1 MSNQRE
7 LFILKEPSLSNV
19 QQGDFFPRAEKT
31 LFLGCV
37 NLFNYYFIMS
47 IRGIDVSDYQP
58 NVNWQT
64 VANSGIAF
72 AFVKATEGATHFA
85 DTFDYNWA
93 AMKAV
98 GIQRGAYHFFRPAT
112 NVQAQ
117 VDNFLKIVKIA
128 PGDLPPV
135 LDVETTAGL
144 DGNTICD
151 RMGIWLDAIEAETGL
166 QPIIYTYPGFWDGL
180 GVKRLGHY
188 PLWIAHYT
196 SAPQP
201 WVPGGWKSWL
211 FWQYT
216 DKGRVAGV
224 SGNVDIN
231 IFESITTGDTGG
243 KVLDLQKQLQKKG
256 FYNGALDSSYGNST
270 KQAVI
275 ALQKAAGL
283 EADGITGLKT
293 WTALLGKIAPQPAPK
308 PTPIVIPTP
317 APTPIPAPIPI
328 PTPTPG
334 PAPIPAPIPTP
345 IPTPAPIPS
354 PSPQPIE
361 VPPITPNIIKLV
373 DVALSSRGLA
383 QQDQALNWLQSQL
396 SQNTLKEF
404 SRQWRN
410 QNVPQQTYANLVD
423 ICKFYRGFSYQER
436 SLEWLQSQIPPSV
449 LTEFARQWR
458 SQQGS
463 TPPIAPVIRL
473 IDVCKSYQNFS
484 HQNRALDWLQG
495 NITPVVLIEFA
506 RQWRGASSA
515 IPGTVIRLI
524 DVAKY
529 YKGVGN
535 QNPALEWLQGQIP
548 SATIAEFA
556 RQWRTP

>member
-1 MSNQRE
+1 
-7 LFILKEPSLSNV
+7 
-19 QQGDFFPRAEKT
+19 
-31 LFLGCV
+31 
-37 NLFNYYFIMS
+37 MS

-98 GIQRGAYHFFRPAT
+98 GIQRGAYHFFRPGIDA
-112 NVQAQ
+112 QAQ
-117 VDNFLKIVKIA
+117 VDNFLQTVKLA

-135 LDVETTAGL
+135 LDIETTAGL

-180 GVKRLGHY
+180 GVKRLSHY

-196 SAPQP
+196 SAAEP
-201 WVPGGWKSWL
+201 WVPGGWNSWL
-211 FWQYT
+211 LWQYT
-216 DKGRVAGV
+216 DKGQVAGV
-224 SGNVDIN
+224 SGNPDMN
-231 IFESITTGDTGG
+231 IFESLTTGDTGG
-243 KVLDLQKQLQKKG
+243 KVLDLQKLLQKKG
-256 FYNGALDSSYGNST
+256 FYNVTLDSSYGNST

-275 ALQKAAGL
+275 AVQKAAGL
-283 EADGITGLKT
+283 QADGIAGLKT
-293 WTALLGKIAPQPAPK
+293 WTALLGKIAPPPAPK
-308 PTPIVIPTP
+308 PTPIVIPKPAP
-317 APTPIPAPIPI
+317 APTPTPIVIPI
-328 PTPTPG
+328 PTPI
-334 PAPIPAPIPTP
+334 AS
-345 IPTPAPIPS
+345 PAPIPS

-361 VPPITPNIIKLV
+361 VPPITQNIIKLV
-373 DVALSSRGLA
+373 DVALSYRGLA
-383 QQDQALNWLQSQL
+383 HQDQALNWLQSQI
-396 SQNTLKEF
+396 SQSTLKEF
-404 SRQWRN
+404 TRQWRN

-423 ICKFYRGFSYQER
+423 ICKFYRGLSYQDQ
-436 SLEWLQSQIPPSV
+436 SMEWLQSQIPPSV
-449 LTEFARQWR
+449 LTEFASQWR
-458 SQQGS
+458 TQQGS
-463 TPPIAPVIRL
+463 TSPVAPVIQL
-473 IDVCKSYQNFS
+473 INVCKSYQNLPN
-484 HQNRALDWLQG
+484 QNRALDWLQG
-495 NITPVVLIEFA
+495 NITPVVLIEFG
-506 RQWRGASSA
+506 RQWRGGSSS

-524 DVAKY
+524 DVCKY

-556 RQWRTP
+556 RQWRTR